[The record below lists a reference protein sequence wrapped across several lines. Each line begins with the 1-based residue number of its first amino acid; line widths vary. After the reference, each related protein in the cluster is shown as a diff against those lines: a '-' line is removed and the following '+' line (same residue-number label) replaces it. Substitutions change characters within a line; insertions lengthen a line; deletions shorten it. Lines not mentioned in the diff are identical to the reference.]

1 MFLDELR
8 DYYTLNHLSDE
19 SYEYT
24 IKILEELWQTEKLL
38 GNQAI
43 SQQELFRYFIKS
55 RYQKEDT
62 SIDFFLAL
70 LRYTKIKKDHDSY
83 IFLTRYTGMIDV
95 LENIFSRFRSRHSLR
110 EYETL
115 IQDLEIPRLGMDP
128 EEIPQFTKELMSR
141 LEQHYAETEIETIL
155 TGNNHSLSEKSVL
168 PEKLYYEEAP
178 SFEVYLK
185 ERHLRKIEEL
195 THHYQT
201 GTVWFE
207 QWITQDVIDY
217 VSSNQEIL
225 SGKLEN
231 GKLYITKIPYDTV
244 SYLKSKTD
252 IEKRYHGCHCTFAKE
267 SISANTSQVSGRW
280 CYCSAGFAKFPFEII
295 LGQKLP
301 IKVINNCLDGDLICR
316 FEIDLE
322 GISYKK

>member
-1 MFLDELR
+1 MLLDELR
-8 DYYTLNHLSDE
+8 EYFTLNHLSDE
-19 SYEYT
+19 TYNET
-24 IKILEELWQTEKLL
+24 IKILEKLWLEEKTLP
-38 GNQAI
+38 NEEI
-43 SQQELFRYFIKS
+43 SQKELLRRFIKS
-55 RYQKEDT
+55 SYQKKET
-62 SIDFFLAL
+62 TIDFFLAL
-70 LRYTKIKKDHDSY
+70 LRYTSVKKDHDSY

-95 LENIFSRFRSRHSLR
+95 LENIFARFRSLHSTS
-110 EYETL
+110 EYEAL
-115 IQDLEIPRLGMDP
+115 LKDLSIPRLGMDP
-128 EEIPQFTKELMSR
+128 EDIPGFTKEFMNR
-141 LEQHYAETEIETIL
+141 LEQHYSEVEVEQIL

-168 PEKLYYEEAP
+168 PEKLLYEAAP
-178 SFEVYLK
+178 SLEVYLK

-195 THHYQT
+195 THHYQEKK
-201 GTVWFE
+201 VWFE

-225 SGKLEN
+225 SAKIEN
-231 GKLYITKIPYDTV
+231 EKLYITKIPYDTDA
-244 SYLKSKTD
+244 YLKAKTD
-252 IEKRYHGCHCTFAKE
+252 TEKRYHGCHCSFAKE
-267 SISANTSQVSGRW
+267 SIRGNNAPVSGRW